1 MELARLMVVDEIGVR
16 TLLRYAVNRIDEE
29 YLTGKTCKALVV
41 AILVPQE
48 RLWAARPGPPRQG

>member
-1 MELARLMVVDEIGVR
+1 MVVDEIGVR
-16 TLLRYAVNRIDEE
+16 TLIRYAVNRIDEE